1 MALMAVTGAFS
12 FSGRHIA
19 ARLLDAGHEV
29 VNLTNHPDRAD
40 PFGGRTR
47 VRPLTF
53 DEDGLAADLAGVDT
67 LFNTYWVRF
76 ARGTTDHRL
85 AVDNSRVL
93 LAAAAR
99 AGVRRIVHVSIANLE
114 DRPSDPYYAGKGE
127 VERALRAAGPSWAI
141 LRPAVLFGDE
151 PILVNSIAWLLRHL
165 PVFLI
170 PGDGRYGIQP
180 AHVEDLAD
188 LAVAAAAGTDNTVQD
203 VAGPETFTFE
213 ELLRL
218 IRHETGSRSL
228 LLHAPSARRPAG
240 GAIVV
245 ADPGRRADHAPGD
258 GRPVGRR
265 PGQPP
270 AAARAAALQRVAARI
285 GAVAG
290 TALPVRGGAAFR
302 HGCSPRL
309 MRAAACVARGWG
321 RVAPGS
327 SLAQVMR
334 GATDR
339 TKERRSRMG
348 SFAPYAAS
356 D

>member
-19 ARLLDAGHEV
+19 ARLLEAGHEV
-29 VNLTNHPDRAD
+29 VNLTNHPERPD

-47 VRPLTF
+47 VRPLAF
-53 DEDGLAADLAGVDT
+53 DEEALTADLAGVDT

-76 ARGTTDHRL
+76 ARGTTDHHL
-85 AVDNSRVL
+85 AVANSRVL
-93 LAAAAR
+93 FAAAAK

-127 VERALRAAGPSWAI
+127 VERALRASGPSWAI

-170 PGDGRYGIQP
+170 PGDGQYGMQP

-188 LAVAAAAGTDNTVQD
+188 LAIAAAGGEDNTVQD

-218 IRHETGSRSL
+218 IRRETGSRVL
-228 LLHAPSARRPAG
+228 LLHAPSGVALLAARSLSPILGDVLITSEEMEGLLAG
-240 GAIVV
+240 VLV
-245 ADPGRRADHAPGD
+245 SHQPPLGRRHFSEWLHESAPWL
-258 GRPVGRR
+258 GRRYLSEVGRHFATGA
-265 PGQPP
+265 P
-270 AAARAAALQRVAARI
+270 RA
-285 GAVAG
+285 
-290 TALPVRGGAAFR
+290 
-302 HGCSPRL
+302 
-309 MRAAACVARGWG
+309 
-321 RVAPGS
+321 
-327 SLAQVMR
+327 
-334 GATDR
+334 
-339 TKERRSRMG
+339 
-348 SFAPYAAS
+348 
-356 D
+356 